1 MVTAI
6 ALPLTFSIAHG
17 RGIGFIATAAVKV
30 LSGKEKDCL
39 PAVYVTA
46 LPFALKFAL
55 LWTTITNKYQKYT
68 RNI

>member
-1 MVTAI
+1 VVTAI

-30 LSGKEKDCL
+30 LSGKEKDGL

-55 LWTTITNKYQKYT
+55 L
-68 RNI
+68 